1 LDCALS
7 LRGRGGGTGHG
18 ACFSE
23 RAMVIG
29 AITTCWPIILS
40 IVAML
45 VTAKIAET
53 LVAVGC
59 WILLAHTLSPRCCR
73 LFACTLLS
81 VRIHKAEFHV
91 MCPKASDF
99 LNGGYLPYCLLSPIY
114 CLLSV
119 ADRIRNLT
127 PPSPGFRPPFLLK
140 SCFPLFCCSAS
151 C

>member
-1 LDCALS
+1 
-7 LRGRGGGTGHG
+7 
-18 ACFSE
+18 
-23 RAMVIG
+23 
-29 AITTCWPIILS
+29 
-40 IVAML
+40 ML

-99 LNGGYLPYCLLSPIY
+99 LNEDTAILSTIPDLLP
-114 CLLSV
+114 
-119 ADRIRNLT
+119 A
-127 PPSPGFRPPFLLK
+127 
-140 SCFPLFCCSAS
+140 FCS
-151 C
+151 